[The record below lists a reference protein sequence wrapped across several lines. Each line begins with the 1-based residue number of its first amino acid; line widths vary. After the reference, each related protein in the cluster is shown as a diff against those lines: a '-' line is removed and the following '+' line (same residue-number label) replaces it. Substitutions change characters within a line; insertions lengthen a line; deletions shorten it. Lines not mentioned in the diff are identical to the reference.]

1 MRLYSRVQPYMSEE
15 KKTKGGPR
23 TIEGKA
29 ISCKNSLKHGL
40 ASSQIIIPGE
50 DPAAFEALVAAF
62 QEDYQPETAVEAVL
76 VHDLAKFHWLKER
89 AIRLQQQA
97 FLSVEAMDPKHLA
110 LMIRYQNSNQRAFQS
125 TLKSLE
131 TYQRERLKRESEFVS
146 QVVAK
151 PVFGPYD
158 QNGNVI
164 AEQPKIGSRRQEFTD
179 PPGKLA

>member
-1 MRLYSRVQPYMSEE
+1 MSEQ

-29 ISCKNSLKHGL
+29 ITCKNALKHGL

-50 DPAAFEALVAAF
+50 DPAAFEALVAGF
-62 QEDYQPETAVEAVL
+62 QADYQPQTTMEAVL

-97 FLSVEAMDPKHLA
+97 FLSVEAMDPRHLA
-110 LMIRYQNSNQRAFQS
+110 LMIRYQNSNQHAFQS

-131 TYQRERLKRESEFVS
+131 AYQRERLSRAEESVS
-146 QVVAK
+146 QVTCI

-158 QNGNVI
+158 KNGLVI
-164 AEQPKIGSRRQEFTD
+164 AEQPEIAPRPQKCTD